1 MDSLTKGSGI
11 AVSALIAATATVLLL
26 LPGHPRAAPGV
37 MMATAAATSSS
48 GTPEPSLRLPA
59 TSTPAPGRPAAGA
72 RPACRA
78 TGAHDGRA
86 RAARTGQGRHSDGP
100 AQVRAGSCPS
110 PRAHRHQDAPGRLP
124 VYRGI
129 HPDLP

>member
-37 MMATAAATSSS
+37 MMATAAATSSP
-48 GTPEPSLRLPA
+48 GTPEPGPRPPA
-59 TSTPAPGRPAAGA
+59 TSTPAPGRPAAGW
-72 RPACRA
+72 RPACGA
-78 TGAHDGRA
+78 TGAPGGRA
-86 RAARTGQGRHSDGP
+86 RAARTGQGRYGERP
-100 AQVRAGSCPS
+100 AQVRAGSCRS
-110 PRAHRHQDAPGRLP
+110 PRAYRHRNAAGRLP

>member
-48 GTPEPSLRLPA
+48 GTPEPSPRLPA

-86 RAARTGQGRHSDGP
+86 RAARTGQGRHGDGP
-100 AQVRAGSCPS
+100 AQVRAGSCRS

-124 VYRGI
+124 VYQGI

>member
-48 GTPEPSLRLPA
+48 GTPEPSLQLPD

-78 TGAHDGRA
+78 TGTHDGRA
-86 RAARTGQGRHSDGP
+86 RAARTGQGRHSDEP

-110 PRAHRHQDAPGRLP
+110 PRAHRHHDAPGRLP
-124 VYRGI
+124 VYQGI
-129 HPDLP
+129 HPELP